1 MAKKFDAKAKAKRQK
16 IILAVLGV
24 VFLAVLAWQVPSVL
38 KIMNKKPPAAAT
50 TPPPAAVPAPA
61 LGTPV
66 TPVAGIP
73 VSATPAPGAG
83 LTDSDPAAQAASGQ
97 LVTFDRFAS
106 KDPFQ
111 QQALLAD
118 SAATTTENEV
128 EPKPRG
134 APSTSS
140 TNPPPPPPPPAPTP
154 APTSAQIA
162 VNGSSETVAKGG
174 TFPQSDPVF
183 VLLSVSKT
191 TAKVAISGGSLASG
205 GATVTLKKGK
215 KLTLEN
221 TVDGARYVLLLVSTG

>member
-24 VFLAVLAWQVPSVL
+24 VFLGVLAWQVPSVL
-38 KIMNKKPPAAAT
+38 KMMNKKPPAAAT
-50 TPPPAAVPAPA
+50 TAPPAAAPA
-61 LGTPV
+61 TPV
-66 TPVAGIP
+66 TPVPGTP
-73 VSATPAPGAG
+73 VSATTPGGG

-97 LVTFDRFAS
+97 LVTFDRFSS

-111 QQALLAD
+111 QQALLGD
-118 SAATTTENEV
+118 STPTPPETSV
-128 EPKPRG
+128 ELTAG
-134 APSTSS
+134 TSTSS
-140 TNPPPPPPPPAPTP
+140 TKPPPPPPAP

-174 TFPQSDPVF
+174 TFPQFDPVF